1 MDSPVVERGE
11 QGGYYTKGCT
21 GEFDC
26 GTVLY
31 SGHTGLSIKTHRSVY
46 SKKVKKKVNFK
57 KITCRKVIGIISQA
71 YKYFLIE
78 NFG

>member
-1 MDSPVVERGE
+1 MSLLKLKHQRKTIEMDSPVVERGE
-11 QGGYYTKGCT
+11 QGRCYTKGCT

-46 SKKVKKKVNFK
+46 SKKVKKK
-57 KITCRKVIGIISQA
+57 
-71 YKYFLIE
+71 
-78 NFG
+78 

>member
-1 MDSPVVERGE
+1 MRWTAQWLREGTGRC
-11 QGGYYTKGCT
+11 YTKGCT

-46 SKKVKKKVNFK
+46 QKRLKSKFFK
-57 KITCRKVIGIISQA
+57 R
-71 YKYFLIE
+71 
-78 NFG
+78 